1 MHRGSR
7 CPSLGLAA
15 VPLLVCARPVTL
27 PLLQVMGPLGGPSTL
42 AWSLDLTCRGNLES
56 RAHVRARQ
64 AIASGVVKEGVWA
77 LKPLSVLVLGRV
89 SHLLLSV

>member
-1 MHRGSR
+1 MHKSGCSG
-7 CPSLGLAA
+7 CLVLAGVLVFLPSFAE
-15 VPLLVCARPVTL
+15 LLHPAKADK
-27 PLLQVMGPLGGPSTL
+27 STL